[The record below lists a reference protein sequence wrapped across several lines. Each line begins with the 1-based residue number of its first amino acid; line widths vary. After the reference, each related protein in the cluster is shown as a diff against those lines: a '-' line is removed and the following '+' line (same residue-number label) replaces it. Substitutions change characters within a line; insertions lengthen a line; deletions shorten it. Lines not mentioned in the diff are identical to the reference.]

1 MKKGERGMQSVE
13 DREKKVSVIIPIYNG
28 EKYIGE
34 TMSSVI
40 NQTYKNLEVLCIIDG
55 TKDQSKEIIEAL
67 ADPRISVMEQENHGA
82 TWTRNRGISLVT
94 GDYVWFL
101 DQDDNL
107 MPGCIE
113 AAVAEIERTG
123 SVGVAVNGHL
133 IDSNSQIIRRM
144 YRFNKPI
151 LSLRKLVKG
160 NQLSTTSQVLL
171 RREAM
176 LSNGGFDIDAG
187 MADDWEMWIR
197 VVRDC
202 KLIFLDQYLMQ
213 YRLHES
219 NQSKNFEKM
228 FRNEMHIVDEKL
240 RDRQDIR
247 AIRSYSYL
255 RYSSRAANWRL
266 LFTALWFN
274 AYLLFTLRFYWTVG
288 QIVIT
293 RLKWNMKKTGG
304 VG

>member
-1 MKKGERGMQSVE
+1 MHME
-13 DREKKVSVIIPIYNG
+13 DREKKVSLIIPIYNG
-28 EKYIGE
+28 EKYIVE
-34 TMSSVI
+34 TLNSVI
-40 NQTYKNLEVLCIIDG
+40 NQSYKNIDVLCIIDG
-55 TKDQSKEIIEAL
+55 TKDRSKELIEAL
-67 ADPRISVMEQENHGA
+67 ADSRITVMEQENHGA
-82 TWTRNRGISLVT
+82 TWTRNMAIKLVS
-94 GDYVWFL
+94 GEYVWFL

-123 SVGVAVNGHL
+123 SIGVAVNGHL

-171 RREAM
+171 RRDAM
-176 LSNGGFDIDAG
+176 LQNGGFDIDAG
-187 MADDWEMWIR
+187 IADDWDMWIR
-197 VVRDC
+197 VVREG
-202 KLIFLDQYLMQ
+202 KLVFLDQQLMQ

-219 NQSKNFEKM
+219 NHSKNFEKM
-228 FRNEMHIVDEKL
+228 FRGEMHIVDQKL
-240 RDRQDIR
+240 QDRKDKR
-247 AIRSYSYL
+247 AIMSYSYL

-274 AYLLFTLRFYWTVG
+274 AYLLLTLRFYWTVG
-288 QIVIT
+288 QIMMT
-293 RLKWNMKKTGG
+293 RLRWNMKKTGG
-304 VG
+304 EA